1 MHFIPS
7 VVQLIPDPPPAAGA
21 GHIISPYRG
30 IADSPR
36 KFQPTAHARQ
46 RTHRKE
52 TGHEHQTGKSQL
64 IVLGTIICQMG
75 LGTIYTWSLF
85 NQPLVDKFHW
95 GLADVA
101 TTFSITS
108 FFLAFATLFA
118 GKLQERFGIRNLTLC
133 SGILVGL
140 GLIASAHVSSLDMIY
155 LLAGV
160 VVGFAVGIAY
170 ISTLSNLIKWFP
182 ANKGLIS
189 GISVGAFGSGSLLFK
204 YVNAALIADVG
215 VSGAFFYWGAIVMG
229 LIVVGSLLLKEP
241 VLATNAAQPGANGL
255 GNDFSVRQMLAT
267 KEAYLL
273 FTIFFAACMSGLYL
287 IGIVKDMG
295 VQLAGMDLA
304 TAANTVSAVAIFNTA
319 GRIILGTLSDK
330 VGRMRVISFTMLVT
344 VLAIVA
350 LSFMT
355 LNHTLFFICVGAV
368 AFCFGG
374 NITVFPAIVG
384 DFFGLKNHSKNYG
397 IIYQGFGLGALAG
410 SFVAKYFGGFH
421 ATFMVIGVLSAASL
435 LITLFIKAPKA
446 VEVESEETA
455 QAAELAKA

>member
-1 MHFIPS
+1 MNTK
-7 VVQLIPDPPPAAGA
+7 PANR
-21 GHIISPYRG
+21 S
-30 IADSPR
+30 
-36 KFQPTAHARQ
+36 
-46 RTHRKE
+46 
-52 TGHEHQTGKSQL
+52 L

-75 LGTIYTWSLF
+75 TGTIYTGACSTSRWSTSSTGTGGRRHHLLHHQLLPGLRHAVRRQAARALRHP
-85 NQPLVDKFHW
+85 QPDAVFRHP
-95 GLADVA
+95 
-101 TTFSITS
+101 
-108 FFLAFATLFA
+108 
-118 GKLQERFGIRNLTLC
+118 
-133 SGILVGL
+133 VGT

-215 VSGAFFYWGAIVMG
+215 VSGAFYWGAIVMG

-241 VLATNAAQPGANGL
+241 VLATNAAQQGANGL

-319 GRIILGTLSDK
+319 GRIIP
-330 VGRMRVISFTMLVT
+330 VR
-344 VLAIVA
+344 
-350 LSFMT
+350 
-355 LNHTLFFICVGAV
+355 C
-368 AFCFGG
+368 
-374 NITVFPAIVG
+374 P
-384 DFFGLKNHSKNYG
+384 
-397 IIYQGFGLGALAG
+397 
-410 SFVAKYFGGFH
+410 
-421 ATFMVIGVLSAASL
+421 
-435 LITLFIKAPKA
+435 IK
-446 VEVESEETA
+446 
-455 QAAELAKA
+455 

>member
-1 MHFIPS
+1 M
-7 VVQLIPDPPPAAGA
+7 A
-21 GHIISPYRG
+21 
-30 IADSPR
+30 
-36 KFQPTAHARQ
+36 
-46 RTHRKE
+46 
-52 TGHEHQTGKSQL
+52 L
-64 IVLGTIICQMG
+64 IVL
-75 LGTIYTWSLF
+75 
-85 NQPLVDKFHW
+85 
-95 GLADVA
+95 
-101 TTFSITS
+101 
-108 FFLAFATLFA
+108 
-118 GKLQERFGIRNLTLC
+118 
-133 SGILVGL
+133 
-140 GLIASAHVSSLDMIY
+140 
-155 LLAGV
+155 
-160 VVGFAVGIAY
+160 
-170 ISTLSNLIKWFP
+170 
-182 ANKGLIS
+182 
-189 GISVGAFGSGSLLFK
+189 
-204 YVNAALIADVG
+204 
-215 VSGAFFYWGAIVMG
+215 
-229 LIVVGSLLLKEP
+229 GSLLLKEP
-241 VLATNAAQPGANGL
+241 VLASKSAQQSAGNL

-273 FTIFFAACMSGLYL
+273 FMIFFAACMSGLYL

-350 LSFMT
+350 LSFLT

-421 ATFMVIGVLSAASL
+421 ATFMVIGVLSIASL
-435 LITLFIKAPKA
+435 IITLFIKAPKA
-446 VEVESEETA
+446 VAQEEEA
-455 QAAELAKA
+455 FEPAHLAKA

>member
-1 MHFIPS
+1 M
-7 VVQLIPDPPPAAGA
+7 
-21 GHIISPYRG
+21 
-30 IADSPR
+30 
-36 KFQPTAHARQ
+36 
-46 RTHRKE
+46 RTKPVNR
-52 TGHEHQTGKSQL
+52 SL

-108 FFLAFATLFA
+108 FFLAFSTLFA
-118 GKLQERFGIRNLTLC
+118 GKLQERFGIRNLTLAA
-133 SGILVGL
+133 GVLVGL
-140 GLIASAHVSSLDMIY
+140 GLIASAHASSLDMIY

-204 YVNAALIADVG
+204 YVNAALIANAG
-215 VSGAFFYWGAIVMG
+215 VSAAFFYWGVIVMA
-229 LIVVGSLLLKEP
+229 LIVFGSLLLKEP
-241 VLATNAAQPGANGL
+241 AAAASNAAAQGGRSVNY
-255 GNDFSVRQMLAT
+255 SVRQMLAT

-273 FTIFFAACMSGLYL
+273 FAIFFSACMSGLYL

-295 VQLAGMDLA
+295 VQLAGMDVA

-350 LSFMT
+350 LSTFT
-355 LNHTLFFICVGAV
+355 LSHSLFFLCVGAV

-410 SFVAKYFGGFH
+410 SFIAKYFGGFH
-421 ATFMVIGVLSAASL
+421 TTFMVIGVLSLLSL
-435 LITLFIKAPKA
+435 LITLFIKTPQPAIRAEQNEHQPADLVKA
-446 VEVESEETA
+446 
-455 QAAELAKA
+455 